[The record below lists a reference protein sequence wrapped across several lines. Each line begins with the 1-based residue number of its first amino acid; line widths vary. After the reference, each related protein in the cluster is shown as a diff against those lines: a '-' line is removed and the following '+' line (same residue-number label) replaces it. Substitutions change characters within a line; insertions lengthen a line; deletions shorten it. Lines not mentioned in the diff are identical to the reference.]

1 MKKIIIILALACMLT
16 SIFAAEAI
24 AVLSGTKGKVM
35 LNRGGKDIKFKSG
48 ELLRNKDQLR
58 TGSESFAAYK
68 YVDASSTIKLF
79 SNSVVDIVAVQN
91 GTKMSKKINLK
102 SGSVYAAVKSGS
114 GAFSVQTPTTVASV
128 KGTGFLSKVD
138 NLGNSMFIVNEGEV
152 EVKVL
157 ATEEIVYVAKGK
169 TAVVDPGGGVE
180 LRESTGDDATA
191 LEREEMESAQ
201 NTVPKKMIVPVL
213 DKSGNLKHIH
223 ISF

>member
-1 MKKIIIILALACMLT
+1 MKKIVIIVALLSLIG
-16 SIFAAEAI
+16 SIFAAEAV

-35 LNRGGKDIKFKSG
+35 LNRGGKDVKFKAG
-48 ELLRNKDQLR
+48 ELLQNKDQLR

-79 SNSVVDIVAVQN
+79 SNSVVDIITAQSGN
-91 GTKMSKKINLK
+91 KLSKKVNLK
-102 SGSVYAAVKSGS
+102 SGSVYASVKSGS

-157 ATEEIVYVAKGK
+157 ATEEVVYVAKGK
-169 TAVVDPGGGVE
+169 TVVVDPDGGVD
-180 LRESTGDDATA
+180 LRDSTEDDATA

-201 NTVPKKMIVPVL
+201 NTIPKKMIIPVL

-223 ISF
+223 ISY